1 MKKIIL
7 TIILVGLAL
16 ALSLSAQEGKQLF
29 WQNAVL
35 EAELTLAKSSSAYF
49 IIDEANA
56 VIRFKAKGTILREW
70 KIDRMRCRPM
80 AWPVF
85 SVTLQKREALVI
97 PQRKHIDPKKA
108 EEIGSYE
115 LESLE
120 SKDMP
125 SEYILTLDDG
135 SRIRI
140 LSVKEKFPAL
150 LSHWEISLQQALY
163 EGAKYIW
170 WAAFKPKVRMIH
182 IRMADEAEAKTLC
195 WSFFNGMKGLILFNS
210 NLKP

>member
-7 TIILVGLAL
+7 TVVLVGLAP

-29 WQNAVL
+29 WQNAGL
-35 EAELTLAKSSSAYF
+35 EAELALAKSSSAYF
-49 IIDEANA
+49 IIDEAKA
-56 VIRFKAKGTILREW
+56 VIRFKAKGVILREW
-70 KIDRMRCRPM
+70 KIERMRCQPM
-80 AWPVF
+80 TWSVF
-85 SVTLQKREALVI
+85 SVTLQKKEALVI

-125 SEYILTLDDG
+125 SEYILTLEDG

-140 LSVKEKFPAL
+140 LSVKEKFLAL

-170 WAAFKPKVRMIH
+170 WAAFKPKIRMIH
-182 IRMADEAEAKTLC
+182 IRLIDEAEAKTLC
-195 WSFFNGMKGLILFNS
+195 WSLFNGMKGLILF
-210 NLKP
+210 KTI

>member
-1 MKKIIL
+1 MKKRIL
-7 TIILVGLAL
+7 TLILVGLAL

-35 EAELTLAKSSSAYF
+35 EAELALAKSSSAYF
-49 IIDEANA
+49 LIDEEKT
-56 VIRFKAKGTILREW
+56 VIQFKAKGVILREW
-70 KIDRMRCRPM
+70 KIERMRCRPT
-80 AWPVF
+80 AWPVL
-85 SVTLQKREALVI
+85 SVTLQKKEALVI

-125 SEYILTLDDG
+125 SEYILTLDVG

-140 LSVKEKFPAL
+140 LSVKEKFLAL

-182 IRMADEAEAKTLC
+182 IRMVDESEAKTLC
-195 WSFFNGMKGLILFNS
+195 WSLFNGMKGLILF
-210 NLKP
+210 KTI

>member
-1 MKKIIL
+1 MKKIVL
-7 TIILVGLAL
+7 TLVLAGLTL

-35 EAELTLAKSSSAYF
+35 EAELALARSSSAYF
-49 IIDEANA
+49 IIDEAKA
-56 VIRFKAKGTILREW
+56 VIQLKAKGVILREW

-85 SVTLQKREALVI
+85 SVTLQKKEALVI

-140 LSVKEKFPAL
+140 VSVKEKFLAL

-163 EGAKYIW
+163 EGARYIW
-170 WAAFKPKVRMIH
+170 WAGFKPKVRMMH
-182 IRMADEAEAKTLC
+182 IRMVDEAEAKTLC
-195 WSFFNGMKGLILFNS
+195 WSLFNGMKGLILF
-210 NLKP
+210 KTA

>member
-7 TIILVGLAL
+7 TLVLVGVSLAI
-16 ALSLSAQEGKQLF
+16 SVSAQEAKQLF

-35 EAELTLAKSSSAYF
+35 EAELVLAKSSSTYF
-49 IIDEANA
+49 VIDEAKA
-56 VIRFKAKGTILREW
+56 LIQFKAKGAILREW
-70 KIDRMRCRPM
+70 KIERMRCRPM

-85 SVTLQKREALVI
+85 SVTLQKKEALIV
-97 PQRKHIDPKKA
+97 PKRKHIDPKKA

-125 SEYILTLDDG
+125 SEYVLTLDDG

-140 LSVKEKFPAL
+140 LSVKEKLITL
-150 LSHWEISLQQALY
+150 LSHYEIALQQALY
-163 EGAKYIW
+163 EGAKDIW
-170 WAAFKPKVRMIH
+170 WAAFKPKVRMIS
-182 IRMADEAEAKTLC
+182 IRMVDEVEAKTLC
-195 WSFFNGMKGLILFNS
+195 WSLSNGMKGLILF
-210 NLKP
+210 KTT